1 MRQMIDNEREHD
13 EPTHQHVTRREV
25 CLDIVPVNVGL
36 RPGTPILNC
45 QLDRQPDVNNDRGK
59 QEQANCP
66 QQRTEIPE
74 VLRVTINPI
83 WSNKNLQ
90 VAEQMSDHEKN
101 QNDAGNRDDHF
112 FSNGRPIKSRQQ
124 SHDTEL
130 STAENGSGGMCCPQR
145 VAKSNT
151 VGRRV
156 EIKAA
161 AGAITLRST

>member
-1 MRQMIDNEREHD
+1 M
-13 EPTHQHVTRREV
+13 T
-25 CLDIVPVNVGL
+25 
-36 RPGTPILNC
+36 
-45 QLDRQPDVNNDRGK
+45 
-59 QEQANCP
+59 A
-66 QQRTEIPE
+66 
-74 VLRVTINPI
+74 
-83 WSNKNLQ
+83 
-90 VAEQMSDHEKN
+90 EKN

-161 AGAITLRST
+161 AGAITLRPTGLRRMGSGAAAIGHDRNHQKKVIFHFRASRL

>member
-1 MRQMIDNEREHD
+1 MEREQKQTEHVKGGYKIIL
-13 EPTHQHVTRREV
+13 ETINHHQIHV
-25 CLDIVPVNVGL
+25 IVP
-36 RPGTPILNC
+36 
-45 QLDRQPDVNNDRGK
+45 
-59 QEQANCP
+59 E
-66 QQRTEIPE
+66 RTEIPE

-156 EIKAA
+156 EIEAA
-161 AGAITLRST
+161 AGAITLHPTGLRMMGSGAMAI